1 MNLRQRKIDL
11 LNTQLE
17 RSKAAFNN
25 QSQRL
30 QGQRYNEIATNRF
43 QADIQ
48 PEAAGQY
55 LDEVRQQN

>member
-30 QGQRYNEIATNRF
+30 QGQRYNEIATSKLRNSPASDLTKF
-43 QADIQ
+43 YFLI
-48 PEAAGQY
+48 
-55 LDEVRQQN
+55 

>member
-30 QGQRYNEIATNRF
+30 QGQRYNEIATSKLRNSLASDLTKF
-43 QADIQ
+43 YFLI
-48 PEAAGQY
+48 
-55 LDEVRQQN
+55 